1 MEHIALLKQWN
12 FTGKEIYG
20 DHSLYLW
27 NRTSRDFWKAFLDGY
42 CLPLE
47 LNAAEQRDILD
58 PAFPAEKVIYGRIPM
73 MVTANCVQ
81 KTTDRCQPQENP
93 KALDLID
100 RYHKRFPVQRNC
112 THCFNVIY
120 NSVPLSL
127 HKELCKWS
135 GLVTG
140 RLDFTTEMRPRLWKS
155 WSTLPVPVRNCPMG
169 NIPPVMKNVE

>member
-1 MEHIALLKQWN
+1 ME
-12 FTGKEIYG
+12 FYRKEIYG
-20 DHSLYLW
+20 DHESVSLEP
-27 NRTSRDFWKAFLDGY
+27 DQPGFLEGI
-42 CLPLE
+42 LRRL
-47 LNAAEQRDILD
+47 LSAVGAECRR
-58 PAFPAEKVIYGRIPM
+58 AEGHSGSCVSCGKVIYGRIPM

-140 RLDFTTEMRPRLWKS
+140 RLDFTTENETE
-155 WSTLPVPVRNCPMG
+155 TLEVLEYFAGTRKELPYG
-169 NIPPVMKNVE
+169 EYTTGHENVE